1 MKKLIAFF
9 SYSNNTRKLVNEIN
23 KVFNYDIVE
32 IEREIPYSSVYEVC
46 AYKEAKEE
54 IDNNIHPVIKKIE
67 VDYSLYDEILLF
79 FPIWWYTY
87 PMVIATFID
96 SIKGYKGKVTIFC
109 NSYTN
114 DYKYVENSLRDF
126 KKLDPSIVVKEGLFN
141 KSVKQ
146 HIDFIS
152 KGE

>member
-1 MKKLIAFF
+1 MKKIIVFF

-23 KVFNYDIVE
+23 KVFNYDVVE
-32 IEREIPYSSVYEVC
+32 IEREIPYSDKYEVC

-54 IDNNIHPVIKKIE
+54 IDKNIHPKIKKID
-67 VDYSLYDEILLF
+67 VDYSSYDEILLF

-87 PMVIATFID
+87 PMVIASFID
-96 SIKGYKGKVTIFC
+96 SIKGYKGKVTLFM

-114 DYKYVENSLRDF
+114 DYNYVENSLRDF
-126 KKLDPSIVVKEGLFN
+126 RKLDSSIMAKEGLFN
-141 KSVKQ
+141 KSVKE
-146 HIDFIS
+146 HINFIS